1 MRQRNKKIPC
11 ALPEST
17 VDSVIPK
24 EAGESHARTFSPN
37 PDEKSK
43 RVEKKTSIVRRR
55 WRWWLGG
62 EAEESSDL
70 EQHLGDGP
78 SPASCTERNAAQRP
92 LVPVTPTGTTIHTSD
107 LRFANLKPQP
117 ERVPEE
123 VRKRARGDRGARVP
137 CCVRERACALVSLRA
152 RLCRTHGH
160 LHAGLSESLHRCGA
174 VLNPRCNAS
183 KIGEKKR
190 EFSVF
195 CYNNKRS

>member
-1 MRQRNKKIPC
+1 MNLTR
-11 ALPEST
+11 
-17 VDSVIPK
+17 
-24 EAGESHARTFSPN
+24 ARFHRIRTRSQ
-37 PDEKSK
+37 SAW
-43 RVEKKTSIVRRR
+43 KKTSIVRRR
-55 WRWWLGG
+55 WRWWFGG

-107 LRFANLKPQP
+107 LRLANLKPQP
-117 ERVPEE
+117 GRVPEE

-137 CCVRERACALVSLRA
+137 CCVRERASALVSLRA

-160 LHAGLSESLHRCGA
+160 LHAGLSESLDRCGA

-183 KIGEKKR
+183 KIGEKKKG
-190 EFSVF
+190 VF
-195 CYNNKRS
+195 CFLLQQQTELRL